1 MLQTIS
7 KIYVK
12 EDQVDEFVE
21 VFKGMIEPTKKEKG
35 YIQYEMYQDE
45 ENPALLIVLEQW
57 ENKED
62 FDNHLKSEHFERI
75 VPKMS
80 KFMTKETELNL
91 CYKIV

>member
-1 MLQTIS
+1 MIQAIS

-12 EDQVDEFVE
+12 EDQIDKFVE
-21 VFKGMIEPTKKEKG
+21 VFEGMIEPTKKEKG

-57 ENKED
+57 ETKED

-75 VPKMS
+75 VPKMTE
-80 KFMTKETELNL
+80 FMTKETELNL
-91 CYKIV
+91 CYKIA

>member
-12 EDQVDEFVE
+12 EDQIDEFVE

-45 ENPALLIVLEQW
+45 ANPALLIVLEQW
-57 ENKED
+57 ETRED
-62 FDNHLKSEHFERI
+62 FDNHMKSQHFERI
-75 VPKMS
+75 APKMAE
-80 KFMTKETELNL
+80 FMSKETEVNL
-91 CYKIV
+91 CYKIA

>member
-7 KIYVK
+7 RIYVK
-12 EDQVDEFVE
+12 EDQVNEFVE

-57 ENKED
+57 ETRED

-75 VPKMS
+75 VPKIS
-80 KFMTKETELNL
+80 EFMIKETEVNL
-91 CYKIV
+91 GYKIV

>member
-1 MLQTIS
+1 MLQVIS

-12 EDQVDEFVE
+12 EEKIHEFVE
-21 VFKGMIEPTKKEKG
+21 VFKEMIEPTKKEKG

-57 ENKED
+57 ETREN

-75 VPKMS
+75 VPKMTV
-80 KFMTKETELNL
+80 FMTKETEVNL